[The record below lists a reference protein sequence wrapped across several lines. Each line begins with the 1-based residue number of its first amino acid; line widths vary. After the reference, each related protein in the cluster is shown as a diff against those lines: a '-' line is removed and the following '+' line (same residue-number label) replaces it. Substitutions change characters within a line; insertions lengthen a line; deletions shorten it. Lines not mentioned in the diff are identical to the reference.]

1 MSLRAYTLSVSL
13 AAVVGMLLT
22 VVPLVRSGLEYRSPS
37 VEMTKPRELASLEA
51 FVVERG
57 RNAAEVSLMLR
68 SRSAWQ
74 SRYGSDMWQVM
85 YDEAKAQHA
94 EALRQQVE
102 AVRRKAARNVMAYGT
117 LFVLSIVLLIT
128 HLIWARRVS

>member
-1 MSLRAYTLSVSL
+1 
-13 AAVVGMLLT
+13 
-22 VVPLVRSGLEYRSPS
+22 
-37 VEMTKPRELASLEA
+37 
-51 FVVERG
+51 
-57 RNAAEVSLMLR
+57 
-68 SRSAWQ
+68 
-74 SRYGSDMWQVM
+74 MWQVM